1 MPIVKIDDCTRMND
15 ENEDANPVN
24 EILTELEEA
33 ALGPDLPAD
42 SDSPRDVWWL
52 RWLKFLSII
61 VFPAIVL
68 GLGFLFE
75 YGTELKNRE
84 MDSSKRITP
93 GSPSD
98 QDVHGAM
105 KFRFWLGASVGGSL
119 GLIYVAKCV
128 IRKTDP

>member
-1 MPIVKIDDCTRMND
+1 MND
-15 ENEDANPVN
+15 ENEDVNPVN
-24 EILTELEEA
+24 EMLTELEEA

-42 SDSPRDVWWL
+42 ADSPRDVWWL
-52 RWLKFLSII
+52 RWLKFISII
-61 VFPAIVL
+61 ALPAIVL

-75 YGTELKNRE
+75 YGAELKHRD
-84 MDSSKRITP
+84 MDSSKRIM
-93 GSPSD
+93 PSGPAE
-98 QDVHGAM
+98 QDVHGEM